1 MAKTI
6 SLFLIDD
13 TADGR
18 IKCTI
23 KGRSEIIFRI
33 PRKDLN
39 ASKDL
44 QYLNQDGV
52 YFLLG
57 EEDGQ
62 QKIYVGQASSRK
74 NGKGILGRLTEH
86 DRKKEFWAEAIAFT
100 TTDNSFGATEIS
112 WLENKFCNLAIDAK
126 RCVVMNGNEP
136 PPGNVSEEKLS
147 ELEERV
153 EFARLILNAIGYKMF
168 EPLKEIS
175 PPKKIL
181 PPPADAEEIFYLSR
195 EIRKLGKKISA
206 RMIRT
211 STGYKVLAGSDVS
224 PLDDEEHLSAR
235 LKELRHSE
243 KVVDGKLIEDLEF
256 SSPSGAAM
264 FVLGASANGW
274 TSWAAADGK
283 LLKEFQPSEPQE
295 ISPPP
300 VDAEEIFYLSREI
313 RKLGKK
319 ISARMIRTSTGYKV
333 LAGSDVSPLDDEEH
347 LSARLKELR
356 HSEKVSDGKLT
367 EDLEFSSP
375 SGAAV
380 FVLGASANGWTSWA
394 TADGVQLKNLEG

>member
-23 KGRSEIIFRI
+23 GSRSEIIFRI

-44 QYLNQDGV
+44 KHLNQDGV

-168 EPLKEIS
+168 EPLK
-175 PPKKIL
+175 KFL
-181 PPPADAEEIFYLSR
+181 PPPAVESDEEIFYLLR
-195 EIRKLGKKISA
+195 EIKRLGKKISA
-206 RMIRT
+206 QMIRT

-224 PLDDEEHLSAR
+224 PLDDE
-235 LKELRHSE
+235 K
-243 KVVDGKLIEDLEF
+243 
-256 SSPSGAAM
+256 
-264 FVLGASANGW
+264 
-274 TSWAAADGK
+274 
-283 LLKEFQPSEPQE
+283 
-295 ISPPP
+295 
-300 VDAEEIFYLSREI
+300 
-313 RKLGKK
+313 
-319 ISARMIRTSTGYKV
+319 
-333 LAGSDVSPLDDEEH
+333 H

-356 HSEKVSDGKLT
+356 HSEKVSDGKLL

-375 SGAAV
+375 SGAAM
-380 FVLGASANGWTSWA
+380 FVLGMSSDGRLDWKTK
-394 TADGVQLKNLEG
+394 DGVPLKNLEG

>member
-6 SLFLIDD
+6 ILFLIDD

-39 ASKDL
+39 ESKARAD
-44 QYLNQDGV
+44 LNQDGV

-112 WLENKFCNLAIDAK
+112 WLENKFCNLAIAAG

-168 EPLKEIS
+168 EPQKIS
-175 PPKKIL
+175 APPKVKR
-181 PPPADAEEIFYLSR
+181 AVEYAEEIFYLSR

-224 PLDDEEHLSAR
+224 PLDDEEHLSNKM
-235 LKELRHSE
+235 KELRHSE
-243 KVVDGKLIEDLEF
+243 KVVDGKLI
-256 SSPSGAAM
+256 
-264 FVLGASANGW
+264 
-274 TSWAAADGK
+274 
-283 LLKEFQPSEPQE
+283 
-295 ISPPP
+295 
-300 VDAEEIFYLSREI
+300 
-313 RKLGKK
+313 
-319 ISARMIRTSTGYKV
+319 
-333 LAGSDVSPLDDEEH
+333 
-347 LSARLKELR
+347 
-356 HSEKVSDGKLT
+356 

>member
-1 MAKTI
+1 MSKAI

-23 KGRSEIIFRI
+23 GSRSEIIFRI
-33 PRKDLN
+33 PRENLN
-39 ASKDL
+39 ESKDL

-86 DRKKEFWAEAIAFT
+86 DRKKEFWSEAIAFT

-175 PPKKIL
+175 PP
-181 PPPADAEEIFYLSR
+181 PADAEEIFYLSR

-224 PLDDEEHLSAR
+224 PLDDEEHLSNKM
-235 LKELRHSE
+235 KELRHSE
-243 KVVDGKLIEDLEF
+243 KVVDDKLTEDLEF
-256 SSPSGAAM
+256 SSPSGAAV

-274 TSWAAADGK
+274 TSWATADGM
-283 LLKEFQPSEPQE
+283 LLKDFQPSETEE
-295 ISPPP
+295 ISLPPA
-300 VDAEEIFYLSREI
+300 DDEEIFYLSREI

-347 LSARLKELR
+347 LSNKMKELR
-356 HSEKVSDGKLT
+356 HSEKVVDGKLL

>member
-1 MAKTI
+1 MSKAI

-23 KGRSEIIFRI
+23 GSRSEIIFRI
-33 PRKDLN
+33 PRENLN
-39 ASKDL
+39 ESKDL

-86 DRKKEFWAEAIAFT
+86 DRKKEFWSEAIAFT

-175 PPKKIL
+175 PP
-181 PPPADAEEIFYLSR
+181 PADAEEIFYLSR

-224 PLDDEEHLSAR
+224 PLDDEEHLSNKM
-235 LKELRHSE
+235 KELRHSE
-243 KVVDGKLIEDLEF
+243 KVVDGKLL
-256 SSPSGAAM
+256 
-264 FVLGASANGW
+264 
-274 TSWAAADGK
+274 
-283 LLKEFQPSEPQE
+283 
-295 ISPPP
+295 
-300 VDAEEIFYLSREI
+300 
-313 RKLGKK
+313 
-319 ISARMIRTSTGYKV
+319 
-333 LAGSDVSPLDDEEH
+333 
-347 LSARLKELR
+347 
-356 HSEKVSDGKLT
+356 